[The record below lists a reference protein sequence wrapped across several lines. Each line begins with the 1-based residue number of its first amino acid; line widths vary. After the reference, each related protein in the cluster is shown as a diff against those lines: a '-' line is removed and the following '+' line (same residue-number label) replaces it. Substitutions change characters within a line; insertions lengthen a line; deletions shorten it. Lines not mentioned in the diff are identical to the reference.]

1 MKKIFALAL
10 AALMTAGMTT
20 VAFATADDVT
30 PVVGINNAGGA
41 FATNET
47 AFVLNGDGK
56 AVSCMVTPDDTI
68 ELAGGDQFAIP
79 IMLWTD
85 TDSSKA
91 MEAPTTDAYEWY
103 KVNNTAKNGSAY
115 DKSVYAYADWLVGEA
130 DVEVKLVNYDL
141 DTTDAVTGSSN
152 TTYKG
157 AGIDGRIWS
166 VVVTLPENDTNKVA
180 ELAGKITV
188 GSTKNNARTSDYEM
202 ELNMTYAPD
211 ATDANITTKF
221 DGDAVLPTGY
231 TGIVAFESDLGEI
244 DIEFGD
250 AAMFTVDV
258 TGQSKLNLSWD
269 TKFIKEFA
277 DNYDYA
283 NIDFLTFSGSPKF
296 NKNGDLYIFADEDAF
311 IYGVGKDNLAVAL
324 DAEWDPDYDAWK
336 VRTRELTSYA
346 ISDVELNEVTKT
358 EDNTSSSTTDSGKAN
373 PDTGR

>member
-20 VAFATADDVT
+20 VAFAAIGDVT

-47 AFVLNGDGK
+47 AFVLNSDGK
-56 AVSCMVTPDDTI
+56 AVSCMVTPDDKI

-79 IMLWTD
+79 VMLWTD
-85 TDSSKA
+85 SATLGMDSS
-91 MEAPTTDAYEWY
+91 DGFQWY
-103 KVNNTAKNGSAY
+103 KPSNTAKTDGSAY

-130 DVEVKLVNYDL
+130 DVEIKLVNYDL
-141 DTTDAVTGSSN
+141 DTTAAGSVGSSN

-166 VVVTLPENDTNKVA
+166 VVVTLPENDSNKVA

-277 DNYDYA
+277 ENYDYA

-296 NKNGDLYIFADEDAF
+296 NKNGDFYIFADEDAF
-311 IYGVGKDNLAVAL
+311 IYGVGEDNLAVAL
-324 DAEWDPDYDAWK
+324 DAEWDADYDAWK
-336 VRTRELTSYA
+336 IRTRELTSYA
-346 ISDVELNEVTKT
+346 ISDVELDEVTKT
-358 EDNTSSSTTDSGKAN
+358 EDNTSSSTTDGGKEN